1 MDALES
7 SQGWLALSVLFVE
20 CTKDRLI
27 LDCIVTSRSR
37 TPDGDE
43 VAEGEPFSVSLNR
56 SRGDSEM
63 LRMIIDLVDKSRR
76 NDRVLSLMRVEH
88 DAFLLR
94 TEEECL
100 LIEVA
105 GQA

>member
-1 MDALES
+1 M
-7 SQGWLALSVLFVE
+7 
-20 CTKDRLI
+20 I
-27 LDCIVTSRSR
+27 LDCIVTAPSR
-37 TPDGDE
+37 TPDGVE

-63 LRMIIDLVDKSRR
+63 LRMIIDLVEESRR
-76 NDRVLSLMRVEH
+76 HDRVLSLMRVEE
-88 DAFLLR
+88 DAFILR
-94 TEEECL
+94 TTQECL